1 VTRVARYSY
10 ERLSY
15 EGAALLAGETSRHF
29 GHAATTLVFEAGPLA
44 RASGVDFEA
53 IRSAIESRLHLVPAY
68 RRKLRR
74 VPIENHPVLVDD
86 REFNLDYHIRHI
98 GVAQPGEIAQ
108 VQKVVGRLQ
117 AQRLDRSRPLWECWV
132 LEGLAGGRFALV
144 MKQHAVLAESGGDL
158 MQVLLSPDP
167 HESFEPAPPFVPR
180 PMPSAVELVRD
191 EVVRQLRLPQK
202 ALIRM
207 REFVRESDSFGREIQ
222 QRAQAV
228 ANLLGYSIRELHET
242 PLSGEPGPHRRFETL
257 VFPLADAKLVRSEL
271 GGSVHDVL
279 LAAVAG
285 AVGAY
290 FRARHMNPAVLDFR
304 AAVPVSLKSGD
315 KNEGVGE
322 WILDLPIWE
331 RDPARRLEHIRRRT
345 EELNRQRP
353 ALGART
359 LNSVAK
365 WTSSRLLAQGVRA
378 ISERTPVN
386 VRIANVP
393 GPQSPVYLRGA
404 RLVEAYGTVPLARS
418 GGLGIA
424 MFSYDGKLC
433 VGVNADYDRVADLGA
448 FTALLADSMRE
459 LVSEARRRARKL
471 KLVSGA
477 S

>member
-1 VTRVARYSY
+1 MARYSY

-15 EGAALLAGETSRHF
+15 ESAALLAGESSRHVA
-29 GHAATTLVFEAGPLA
+29 HAATTLVFEPGPLG
-44 RASGVDFEA
+44 RAGGGVDFEA
-53 IRSAIESRLHLVPAY
+53 IRSAIESRLHLVPVY

-74 VPIENHPVLVDD
+74 VPLENHPVLVDD
-86 REFNLDYHIRHI
+86 REFNLDYHVRHTGI
-98 GVAQPGEIAQ
+98 AQPGDIAQ
-108 VQKVVGRLQ
+108 LQRVVARLQ

-132 LEGLAGGRFALV
+132 LEGLSGGRFALV
-144 MKQHAVLAESGGDL
+144 VKQHAVLAEASGDL
-158 MQVLLSPDP
+158 MQVLLSADP
-167 HESFEPAPPFVPR
+167 KEKFESAPPFVPR
-180 PMPSAVELVRD
+180 PMPSAAELVRD

-202 ALIRM
+202 ALR
-207 REFVRESDSFGREIQ
+207 RLGEFVRESDSFGRELGR
-222 QRAQAV
+222 RAEAV

-257 VFPLADAKLVRSEL
+257 EIALDDARLVHAEL
-271 GGSVHDVL
+271 GGSVHDAL
-279 LAAVAG
+279 LTAVAG

-304 AAVPVSLKSGD
+304 AAVPVSLRSGD

-322 WILDLPIWE
+322 WIIDLPIWE
-331 RDPARRLEHIRRRT
+331 RDPVRRLEQVRRRT
-345 EELNRQRP
+345 EELNRESP

-378 ISERTPVN
+378 ISQRTPVN

-393 GPQSPVYLRGA
+393 GPQAPVYLRGA
-404 RLVEAYGTVPLARS
+404 KLALAYGAVELARS

-433 VGVNADYDRVADLGA
+433 VGINADYDRVADLDA
-448 FTALLADSMRE
+448 FAALLAESMRE
-459 LVSEARRRARKL
+459 LVAAARRRARKL
-471 KLVSGA
+471 KLVSDA

>member
-1 VTRVARYSY
+1 MARYSY

-15 EGAALLAGETSRHF
+15 ESAALLAAESSRHF
-29 GHAATTLVFEAGPLA
+29 AHASTTLVFETGPLA
-44 RASGVDFEA
+44 RPNGGVDFDA

-86 REFNLDYHIRHI
+86 REFNLDYHIRHTGI
-98 GVAQPGEIAQ
+98 AQPGELAQ
-108 VQKVVGRLQ
+108 VQKVVARLQ
-117 AQRLDRSRPLWECWV
+117 AQKLDRSRPLWECWV
-132 LEGLAGGRFALV
+132 LEGLSAGRFALV

-158 MQVLLSPDP
+158 MQVLLSQDP
-167 HESFEPAPPFVPR
+167 HEPFEPAPPYVPR
-180 PMPSAVELVRD
+180 PMPSAAELVRD

-202 ALIRM
+202 ALR
-207 REFVRESDSFGREIQ
+207 RFTEFARESGSLSGEIGR
-222 QRAQAV
+222 RAQSV
-228 ANLLGYSIRELHET
+228 ANLLGYSIRQLHET

-257 VFPLADAKLVRSEL
+257 MLPLADARLVHSEL

-304 AAVPVSLKSGD
+304 AAVPVSLRAGD

-331 RDPARRLEHIRRRT
+331 RDPARRLEHVRRRT
-345 EELNRQRP
+345 DELNRESP

-365 WTSSRLLAQGVRA
+365 WTSSRVLAQGVRA

-393 GPQSPVYLRGA
+393 GPQTPVYLRGA
-404 RLVEAYGTVPLARS
+404 KLIEAYGTVPLARS

-433 VGVNADYDRVADLGA
+433 IGVNADYDRVADLDT
-448 FTALLADSMRE
+448 FTALLAESLRE
-459 LVSEARRRARKL
+459 LVNEARRRARKL

>member
-1 VTRVARYSY
+1 MARYSY

-15 EGAALLAGETSRHF
+15 ESAALLAGESSRHF
-29 GHAATTLVFEAGPLA
+29 AHAATTLVFEAGPLA
-44 RASGVDFEA
+44 RPNGGVDFEA

-86 REFNLDYHIRHI
+86 REFNLDYHLRHTGI
-98 GVAQPGEIAQ
+98 AQPGEIAQ
-108 VQKVVGRLQ
+108 LQRVVARLQ

-132 LEGLAGGRFALV
+132 IEGLAGGRFALV
-144 MKQHAVLAESGGDL
+144 MKQHAVLAETSGDL
-158 MQVLLSPDP
+158 MQVLLSPDAD
-167 HESFEPAPPFVPR
+167 ESYEPAPPFVPR
-180 PMPSAVELVRD
+180 PMPSAAELVRD

-202 ALIRM
+202 ALARL
-207 REFVRESDSFGREIQ
+207 REFALESDSFANELGR
-222 QRAQAV
+222 RAQAV
-228 ANLLGYSIRELHET
+228 ANLLGYSIRALHET

-257 VFPLADAKLVRSEL
+257 VIPLADAQLVHHEL
-271 GGSVHDVL
+271 GGTVHDVL
-279 LAAVAG
+279 LAAVSG

-304 AAVPVSLKSGD
+304 AAVPVSLRSGD

-331 RDPARRLEHIRRRT
+331 RNPAQRLEHIRRRT
-345 EELNRQRP
+345 DELNRESP

-365 WTSSRLLAQGVRA
+365 WTSSRVLAQGVRA

-393 GPQSPVYLRGA
+393 GPQTPVYLRGA
-404 RLVEAYGTVPLARS
+404 KLDLAFGTVPLARS

-433 VGVNADYDRVADLGA
+433 IGVNADYDRVADLDA
-448 FTALLADSMRE
+448 FTGLLAESLRE
-459 LVSEARRRARKL
+459 LVAEARKRARKL
-471 KLVSGA
+471 KLVGGA
-477 S
+477 

>member
-1 VTRVARYSY
+1 M
-10 ERLSY
+10 
-15 EGAALLAGETSRHF
+15 F
-29 GHAATTLVFEAGPLA
+29 DAGPLA
-44 RASGVDFEA
+44 RPGGGVDFEA

-86 REFNLDYHIRHI
+86 REFSLDYHLRHI
-98 GVAQPGEIAQ
+98 GIAQPGELAH
-108 VQKVVGRLQ
+108 VHKVVARLQ

-132 LEGLAGGRFALV
+132 LEGLAGNRFALV
-144 MKQHAVLAESGGDL
+144 VKQHAVLAETGGDL
-158 MQVLLSPDP
+158 LQVLLSPDAK
-167 HESFEPAPPFVPR
+167 ETFDPAPPYVPR
-180 PMPSAVELVRD
+180 PMPSAAELVRD

-202 ALIRM
+202 ALR
-207 REFVRESDSFGREIQ
+207 RLSEFVRESDSLGRELGR
-222 QRAQAV
+222 RAQAV
-228 ANLLGYSIRELHET
+228 ANLLGYSIRQLHDT

-257 VFPLADAKLVRSEL
+257 VIPLADARLVHAEL

-290 FRARHMNPAVLDFR
+290 FRARHTNPAVMDFR
-304 AAVPVSLKSGD
+304 AAVPVSLRRGD

-331 RDPARRLEHIRRRT
+331 RDPARRLEHVRRRT
-345 EELNRQRP
+345 EELNRESP

-393 GPQSPVYLRGA
+393 GPQAPVYLRGA

-418 GGLGIA
+418 GGLGVA

-433 VGVNADYDRVADLGA
+433 IGVNADYDRVADLES
-448 FTALLADSMRE
+448 FTALLGDSFRE
-459 LVSEARRRARKL
+459 LLGEARRRARKL
-471 KLVSGA
+471 KLVGGA

>member
-1 VTRVARYSY
+1 VARYAY
-10 ERLSY
+10 DRLSY
-15 EGAALLAGETSRHF
+15 ESAALLGAESSRHF

-44 RASGVDFEA
+44 RPGGGVDFEA
-53 IRSAIESRLHLVPAY
+53 IRSAIESRLHLVPVY

-74 VPIENHPVLVDD
+74 IPFENHPVWVDD
-86 REFNLDYHIRHI
+86 REFSLDYHLRHT
-98 GVAQPGEIAQ
+98 GLAQPGEMAQ
-108 VQKVVGRLQ
+108 VQKVVARLQ
-117 AQRLDRSRPLWECWV
+117 AQRLDRSRPLWECWL
-132 LEGLAGGRFALV
+132 LEGLSGGRFALV
-144 MKQHAVLAESGGDL
+144 VKQHAVLAEFAGDL

-167 HESFEPAPPFVPR
+167 NEVFEPAAQFVPR

-191 EVVRQLRLPQK
+191 EVLRQLRLPQK
-202 ALIRM
+202 ALR
-207 REFVRESDSFGREIQ
+207 RFSEFVRESDSFRRELGD
-222 QRAQAV
+222 RAQAV

-257 VFPLADAKLVRSEL
+257 VVPLADAKLVHNEL

-304 AAVPVSLKSGD
+304 AAVPVGLRAGD
-315 KNEGVGE
+315 TNEGVGE

-331 RDPARRLEHIRRRT
+331 RDPVRRLEQVRQRT
-345 EELNRQRP
+345 EALNRESP

-365 WTSSRLLAQGVRA
+365 WTSSRILAQSVRA
-378 ISERTPVN
+378 ISQRTPVN

-393 GPQSPVYLRGA
+393 GPQTPVYLRGA
-404 RLVEAYGTVPLARS
+404 KLVEAYGTVPLARS

-433 VGVNADYDRVADLGA
+433 IGVNADYDRVADLDV
-448 FTALLADSMRE
+448 FTALLADSLRE
-459 LVSEARRRARKL
+459 LVREARRRARRL

>member
-1 VTRVARYSY
+1 VARYSY

-15 EGAALLAGETSRHF
+15 ESAALLAGESSRHF
-29 GHAATTLVFEAGPLA
+29 AHASTTLVFEAGPLA
-44 RASGVDFEA
+44 RPNGGVDFEA
-53 IRSAIESRLHLVPAY
+53 IRSAIEARLHLVPAY

-86 REFNLDYHIRHI
+86 REFNLDYHLRHT
-98 GVAQPGEIAQ
+98 GVAQPGGIAQ
-108 VQKVVGRLQ
+108 VQRVVARLQ

-132 LEGLAGGRFALV
+132 IEGLADGRFAV
-144 MKQHAVLAESGGDL
+144 VVKQHAVLAETSGDL
-158 MQVLLSPDP
+158 MQVLLSPDAE
-167 HESFEPAPPFVPR
+167 ESFGPAPPFVPR
-180 PMPSAVELVRD
+180 PMPSAAELVRD
-191 EVVRQLRLPQK
+191 EVVRQLRVPQK
-202 ALIRM
+202 ALARL
-207 REFVRESDSFGREIQ
+207 REFSRESDSFGRELAR
-222 QRAQAV
+222 RAQAV
-228 ANLLGYSIRELHET
+228 ANLLGYSIRELHDT

-257 VFPLADAKLVRSEL
+257 AVPLADAQLVHREL

-279 LAAVAG
+279 LAAVSG

-304 AAVPVSLKSGD
+304 AAVPVSLRAGD
-315 KNEGVGE
+315 KNEGVRE

-331 RDPARRLEHIRRRT
+331 RDPKRRLELIHRRT
-345 EELNRQRP
+345 EELNRESP

-359 LNSVAK
+359 LSSVAK
-365 WTSSRLLAQGVRA
+365 WTSSRVLAQGVRA

-393 GPQSPVYLRGA
+393 GPQQPVYLRGA
-404 RLVEAYGTVPLARS
+404 RLLEAYGAVPLARS

-433 VGVNADYDRVADLGA
+433 IGVNADFDRVPDLDA
-448 FTALLADSMRE
+448 FTALLAESLRE
-459 LVSEARRRARKL
+459 LVGEARRSARKL
-471 KLVSGA
+471 KLVGGA

>member
-1 VTRVARYSY
+1 M
-10 ERLSY
+10 
-15 EGAALLAGETSRHF
+15 LAGETSRHSA
-29 GHAATTLVFEAGPLA
+29 HAATTLVFESGPLA
-44 RASGVDFEA
+44 RKGGGVDFEA
-53 IRSAIESRLHLVPAY
+53 IRSAIEARLHLVPAY

-86 REFNLDYHIRHI
+86 REFSLDYHLRHT
-98 GVAQPGEIAQ
+98 GLAHPGGIAE
-108 VQKVVGRLQ
+108 VQKVVARLQ
-117 AQRLDRSRPLWECWV
+117 AQKLDRSRPLWECWL
-132 LEGLAGGRFALV
+132 LEGLSGGRFALV
-144 MKQHAVLAESGGDL
+144 VKQHVVLAESGGDL
-158 MQVLLSPDP
+158 MQVLLSEDP
-167 HESFEPAPPFVPR
+167 NEPFVAAPPFVPR

-202 ALIRM
+202 ALR
-207 REFVRESDSFGREIQ
+207 RLGEFVRESDSFGRELGR
-222 QRAQAV
+222 RAQSV
-228 ANLLGYSIRELHET
+228 ANLLGYSIRELHDT
-242 PLSGEPGPHRRFETL
+242 PLSGAPGPHRRFETL
-257 VFPLADAKLVRSEL
+257 VVPLADAKLVHSEL

-279 LAAVAG
+279 LTAVAG

-304 AAVPVSLKSGD
+304 AAVPVSLRSGD

-331 RDPARRLEHIRRRT
+331 RDPARRLEQVRRRT
-345 EELNRQRP
+345 EELNRENP
-353 ALGART
+353 GLGART

-365 WTSSRLLAQGVRA
+365 WTSSRALAQGVRA

-393 GPQSPVYLRGA
+393 GPQAPVYLRGA
-404 RLVEAYGTVPLARS
+404 RLIEAYGTVPLARS

-433 VGVNADYDRVADLGA
+433 IGVNADYDRVADLDV
-448 FTALLADSMRE
+448 FTALLAESIAE

-471 KLVSGA
+471 KLVSG
-477 S
+477 SS

>member
-1 VTRVARYSY
+1 MARYAY

-15 EGAALLAGETSRHF
+15 ESAALLASETSRHVA
-29 GHAATTLVFEAGPLA
+29 HAATTLVFDAGPLA
-44 RASGVDFEA
+44 RRGGGVDFDA
-53 IRSAIESRLHLVPAY
+53 IRNAIESRLHLVPVY

-86 REFNLDYHIRHI
+86 REFNLDYHLRHTGI
-98 GVAQPGEIAQ
+98 AQPGDLAQ
-108 VQKVVGRLQ
+108 LQRVVSRLL

-144 MKQHAVLAESGGDL
+144 VKQHAVLAEASGDL

-167 HESFEPAPPFVPR
+167 SEAFEPAPPFVPR
-180 PMPSAVELVRD
+180 PMPSAAELVRD

-202 ALIRM
+202 ALR
-207 REFVRESDSFGREIQ
+207 RLGEFVRESDSFGRELRR
-222 QRAQAV
+222 RAHGV

-257 VFPLADAKLVRSEL
+257 VIPLADAKLVHAEL

-304 AAVPVSLKSGD
+304 AAVPVSLRSGN

-322 WILDLPIWE
+322 WTLDLPIWE
-331 RDPARRLEHIRRRT
+331 SDPVRRLAEVRRLT
-345 EELNRQRP
+345 EELNRESP

-365 WTSSRLLAQGVRA
+365 WTSARLLAQGVRA
-378 ISERTPVN
+378 ISDRTPVN
-386 VRIANVP
+386 MRIANVP
-393 GPQSPVYLRGA
+393 GPQTPVYLRGA
-404 RLVEAYGTVPLARS
+404 KLIEAYGAVPLSRS

-433 VGVNADYDRVADLGA
+433 IGVNADYDRVADLDA
-448 FTALLADSMRE
+448 FAGLLAEAMRE
-459 LVSEARRRARKL
+459 LVSAARRRARKL
-471 KLVSGA
+471 KLVSDA

>member
-1 VTRVARYSY
+1 VARYSY

-15 EGAALLAGETSRHF
+15 ESAALLAGESSRHF
-29 GHAATTLVFEAGPLA
+29 AHAATTLVFEAGPLA
-44 RASGVDFEA
+44 RPNGGVDFDA

-86 REFNLDYHIRHI
+86 REFNLDYHLRHTGI
-98 GVAQPGEIAQ
+98 AQPGEIAQ
-108 VQKVVGRLQ
+108 LQKVVARLQ

-132 LEGLAGGRFALV
+132 IEGLAGGRFAIV
-144 MKQHAVLAESGGDL
+144 MKQHAVLAETSGDL
-158 MQVLLSPDP
+158 MQVLLSPDADE
-167 HESFEPAPPFVPR
+167 HFDPAPPFVPR
-180 PMPSAVELVRD
+180 PMPSAAELVRD

-202 ALIRM
+202 ALARF
-207 REFVRESDSFGREIQ
+207 REFAKESDSFTDELGR
-222 QRAQAV
+222 RAQAI
-228 ANLLGYSIRELHET
+228 ANLLGYSIRQLHDT

-257 VFPLADAKLVRSEL
+257 VIPLADAQLVHHEL
-271 GGSVHDVL
+271 GGTVHDVL
-279 LAAVAG
+279 LAAVSG

-290 FRARHMNPAVLDFR
+290 FRKRHMNPAVLDFR

-331 RDPARRLEHIRRRT
+331 RDPAKRLEHIRRKT
-345 EELNRQRP
+345 EELNRENP

-365 WTSSRLLAQGVRA
+365 WTSSRVLAQGVRA

-393 GPQSPVYLRGA
+393 GPQTPVYLRGA
-404 RLVEAYGTVPLARS
+404 KLIEAYGTVPLARS

-424 MFSYDGKLC
+424 MFSYDGKLS
-433 VGVNADYDRVADLGA
+433 VGVNADFDRVGDLEVL
-448 FTALLADSMRE
+448 TQLLAESVRE
-459 LVSEARRRARKL
+459 LVAEARRRGRKL
-471 KLVSGA
+471 KLVGGA
-477 S
+477 

>member
-1 VTRVARYSY
+1 VARYSY

-15 EGAALLAGETSRHF
+15 ESAALLAGESSRHF
-29 GHAATTLVFEAGPLA
+29 GHAGTTLVFEAGPLA
-44 RASGVDFEA
+44 RPGGGVDFEQ
-53 IRSAIESRLHLVPAY
+53 IRSAIESRLHLVPSY

-86 REFNLDYHIRHI
+86 REFSLDYHLRHT
-98 GVAQPGEIAQ
+98 GLAQPGEIAQ
-108 VQKVVGRLQ
+108 VQKVVARLL

-132 LEGLAGGRFALV
+132 LEGLSGGRFALIV
-144 MKQHAVLAESGGDL
+144 KQHAVLAESGGDL
-158 MQVLLSPDP
+158 MQVLLSEDP
-167 HESFEPAPPFVPR
+167 KESFEPAPPFVPR
-180 PMPSAVELVRD
+180 PMPSALELVRD

-202 ALIRM
+202 ALR
-207 REFVRESDSFGREIQ
+207 RLGDFVRESDSIGAELGR
-222 QRAQAV
+222 RAQSV

-242 PLSGEPGPHRRFETL
+242 PLSGDPGPHRRFETI
-257 VFPLADAKLVRSEL
+257 VIPLADARLVHAEL
-271 GGSVHDVL
+271 GGTVHDVL

-304 AAVPVSLKSGD
+304 AAVPVSLRSGD

-331 RDPARRLEHIRRRT
+331 RDPARRLELVRRRT
-345 EELNRQRP
+345 EELNRESP

-393 GPQSPVYLRGA
+393 GPQKPVYLRGA
-404 RLVEAYGTVPLARS
+404 RLIEAYGTVPLARS

-433 VGVNADYDRVADLGA
+433 IGVNADYDRVTDLDE
-448 FTALLADSMRE
+448 FTRLLAESMRE
-459 LVSEARRRARKL
+459 LVAEARRRARKL

>member
-1 VTRVARYSY
+1 LARYSY

-15 EGAALLAGETSRHF
+15 ESAALLAGETSRHF
-29 GHAATTLVFEAGPLA
+29 GHAGTTFVFEAGPLA
-44 RASGVDFEA
+44 RKGGGVDFAA

-86 REFNLDYHIRHI
+86 REFNLDYHLRHT
-98 GVAQPGEIAQ
+98 GLAQPCEIAQ
-108 VQKVVGRLQ
+108 VQQVVARLQ

-132 LEGLAGGRFALV
+132 LEGLSGGRFALV
-144 MKQHAVLAESGGDL
+144 VKQHAVLAESSGDL
-158 MQVLLSPDP
+158 MQVLLSTDPD
-167 HESFEPAPPFVPR
+167 ERFEPAPPFVPK

-202 ALIRM
+202 ALRRL
-207 REFVRESDSFGREIQ
+207 REFAQQSDSLAGEVGR
-222 QRAQAV
+222 RAQAI
-228 ANLLGYSIRELHET
+228 AHLLGYSIRQLHDT

-257 VFPLADAKLVRSEL
+257 VIPLADARLVHAEL

-304 AAVPVSLKSGD
+304 AAVPVSLRRGD

-331 RDPARRLEHIRRRT
+331 RDPARRLEQVRRRT
-345 EELNRQRP
+345 EELNRENP

-365 WTSSRLLAQGVRA
+365 WTSSRLLAQAVRA

-393 GPQSPVYLRGA
+393 GPQTPVYLRGA
-404 RLVEAYGTVPLARS
+404 RLLEAYGTVPLART

-433 VGVNADYDRVADLGA
+433 VGINADYDRVADLDA
-448 FTALLADSMRE
+448 FAALLADSVRE
-459 LVSEARRRARKL
+459 LVAEARRRSRKL

>member
-1 VTRVARYSY
+1 MARYSY

-15 EGAALLAGETSRHF
+15 ESAALLAGESSRHF
-29 GHAATTLVFEAGPLA
+29 AHAATTLVFEAGPLA
-44 RASGVDFEA
+44 RPNGGVDFEA

-86 REFNLDYHIRHI
+86 REFNLDYHVRHTGI
-98 GVAQPGEIAQ
+98 AQPGELAQ
-108 VQKVVGRLQ
+108 VQKVVARLQ

-132 LEGLAGGRFALV
+132 IEGMAGNRFALV
-144 MKQHAVLAESGGDL
+144 MKQHAILAESGGDL
-158 MQVLLSPDP
+158 MQVLLSQRPDD
-167 HESFEPAPPFVPR
+167 ELEPAPPFVPR
-180 PMPSAVELVRD
+180 PMPSAAELVRD

-202 ALIRM
+202 ALARL
-207 REFVRESDSFGREIQ
+207 REFALESDSFANELGR
-222 QRAQAV
+222 RAQAV
-228 ANLLGYSIRELHET
+228 ANLLGYTIRQLHDT

-257 VFPLADAKLVRSEL
+257 VIPLADAKLVHEEL

-290 FRARHMNPAVLDFR
+290 FRMRHMNPAVLDFR
-304 AAVPVSLKSGD
+304 AAVPVSLRSGD

-322 WILDLPIWE
+322 WVLDLPIWE
-331 RDPARRLEHIRRRT
+331 KDPARRLEQVRRKT
-345 EELNRQRP
+345 EELNRESP

-365 WTSSRLLAQGVRA
+365 WTSSRTLAQAVRA

-393 GPQSPVYLRGA
+393 GPQQPVYLRGA
-404 RLVEAYGTVPLARS
+404 KLIEAYGTVPLARS

-433 VGVNADYDRVADLGA
+433 IGVNADYDRVADLEA
-448 FTALLADSMRE
+448 FTALLEESLRE
-459 LVSEARRRARKL
+459 LVNEARRRARKL

>member
-1 VTRVARYSY
+1 VARYSY

-15 EGAALLAGETSRHF
+15 ESAALLAGETSRHF

-44 RASGVDFEA
+44 RPNGGVDFELV
-53 IRSAIESRLHLVPAY
+53 RSAIESRLHLVPAY

-86 REFNLDYHIRHI
+86 REFNLDYHLRHTGI
-98 GVAQPGEIAQ
+98 AQPGGIAQ
-108 VQKVVGRLQ
+108 LQKVVSRLQ

-132 LEGLAGGRFALV
+132 IEGLAGGRFAIV
-144 MKQHAVLAESGGDL
+144 MKQHAVLAETSGDL
-158 MQVLLSPDP
+158 MQVLLSPDAD
-167 HESFEPAPPFVPR
+167 ETFEPAPPFVPR
-180 PMPSAVELVRD
+180 PMPSAAELVRD

-202 ALIRM
+202 ALARF
-207 REFVRESDSFGREIQ
+207 REFAKESDSFRDELGR
-222 QRAQAV
+222 RAQAV
-228 ANLLGYSIRELHET
+228 ANLLGYSIRQLHDT

-257 VFPLADAKLVRSEL
+257 VIPLADAQLVHHEL

-279 LAAVAG
+279 LAAVSG

-290 FRARHMNPAVLDFR
+290 FRKRHMNPAVLDFR

-322 WILDLPIWE
+322 WILDLPTWE
-331 RDPARRLEHIRRRT
+331 RNPARRLEHIRRKT
-345 EELNRQRP
+345 EELNRENP

-365 WTSSRLLAQGVRA
+365 WTSSRVLAQGVRA

-393 GPQSPVYLRGA
+393 GPQTPVYLRGA
-404 RLVEAYGTVPLARS
+404 RLIEAYGTVPLARS

-433 VGVNADYDRVADLGA
+433 VGVNADFDRVADLDT
-448 FTALLADSMRE
+448 FTALLAESVRE
-459 LVSEARRRARKL
+459 LVAEARRRGRKL
-471 KLVSGA
+471 KLVGGA
-477 S
+477 

>member
-1 VTRVARYSY
+1 VARYSY

-15 EGAALLAGETSRHF
+15 ESAALLAGETSRHF
-29 GHAATTLVFEAGPLA
+29 AHATTTLVFEAGPLA
-44 RASGVDFEA
+44 RPNGGVDFQA

-86 REFNLDYHIRHI
+86 REFNLDYHLRHTGI
-98 GVAQPGEIAQ
+98 AQPGGIAQ
-108 VQKVVGRLQ
+108 VQRVVARLQ
-117 AQRLDRSRPLWECWV
+117 VQRLDRSRPLWECWV
-132 LEGLAGGRFALV
+132 IEGLAGARFALV
-144 MKQHAVLAESGGDL
+144 VKQHAVLAETSGDL

-167 HESFEPAPPFVPR
+167 DETFEPAPPFVPR
-180 PMPSAVELVRD
+180 PMPSAAELVRD
-191 EVVRQLRLPQK
+191 EVVRQLRIPQK
-202 ALIRM
+202 ALARL
-207 REFVRESDSFGREIQ
+207 RELSRESDSFGRELAR
-222 QRAQAV
+222 RAQAV

-257 VFPLADAKLVRSEL
+257 MVPLADAQLVHHEL
-271 GGSVHDVL
+271 GGTVHDVL
-279 LAAVAG
+279 LAAVSG

-304 AAVPVSLKSGD
+304 AAVPVSLRRGD

-331 RDPARRLEHIRRRT
+331 RDPARRLEQIRRRT
-345 EELNRQRP
+345 EELNRENP

-365 WTSSRLLAQGVRA
+365 WTSSRVLAQGVRA

-393 GPQSPVYLRGA
+393 GPQAPVYLRGA
-404 RLVEAYGTVPLARS
+404 RLLEAYGTVPLARS

-424 MFSYDGKLC
+424 MFSYEGKLC
-433 VGVNADYDRVADLGA
+433 IGVNADFDRVPDLDA
-448 FTALLADSMRE
+448 FTALLAESLRE
-459 LVSEARRRARKL
+459 LVAAARRRARKL
-471 KLVSGA
+471 KLVGGA

>member
-1 VTRVARYSY
+1 VARYAY
-10 ERLSY
+10 DRLSY
-15 EGAALLAGETSRHF
+15 ESAALLGAESSRHF

-44 RASGVDFEA
+44 RPGGGVDFEA
-53 IRSAIESRLHLVPAY
+53 IRSAIESRLHLVPVY

-74 VPIENHPVLVDD
+74 IPFENHPVWVDD
-86 REFNLDYHIRHI
+86 REFSLDYHLRHT
-98 GVAQPGEIAQ
+98 GLAQPGEMAQ
-108 VQKVVGRLQ
+108 VQKVVARLQ
-117 AQRLDRSRPLWECWV
+117 AQRLDRSRPLWECWL
-132 LEGLAGGRFALV
+132 LEGLSGGRFALV
-144 MKQHAVLAESGGDL
+144 VKQHAVLAEFAGDL
-158 MQVLLSPDP
+158 MQVLLSPDAN
-167 HESFEPAPPFVPR
+167 EGFEPAAQFVPR
-180 PMPSAVELVRD
+180 PMPSAAELVRD
-191 EVVRQLRLPQK
+191 EVLRQLRLPQK
-202 ALIRM
+202 ALRRF
-207 REFVRESDSFGREIQ
+207 REFVRESDSFKRELSD
-222 QRAQAV
+222 RAQAV

-257 VFPLADAKLVRSEL
+257 VVPLADAKLVHSEL

-304 AAVPVSLKSGD
+304 AAVPVGLRAGD

-322 WILDLPIWE
+322 WMLDLPIWE
-331 RDPARRLEHIRRRT
+331 RDPVRRLERIRQLT
-345 EELNRQRP
+345 EALNRESP

-365 WTSSRLLAQGVRA
+365 WTSSRILAQSVRA
-378 ISERTPVN
+378 ISQRAPVN

-393 GPQSPVYLRGA
+393 GPQTPVYLRGA
-404 RLVEAYGTVPLARS
+404 KLVEAYGTVPLARS

-433 VGVNADYDRVADLGA
+433 IGVNADYDRVADLDA
-448 FTALLADSMRE
+448 FTALLADSLRE
-459 LVSEARRRARKL
+459 LVREARRRARRL
-471 KLVSGA
+471 KLVGGA

>member
-1 VTRVARYSY
+1 VARYSY

-15 EGAALLAGETSRHF
+15 ESAALLGGESSRHF
-29 GHAATTLVFEAGPLA
+29 AHAATTLVFEAGPLA
-44 RASGVDFEA
+44 RPGGGVDFDA
-53 IRSAIESRLHLVPAY
+53 IRNAIESRLHLVPAY

-86 REFNLDYHIRHI
+86 REFSLDYHLRHTGI
-98 GVAQPGEIAQ
+98 AQPGEIAQ
-108 VQKVVGRLQ
+108 VQKVVARLQ

-132 LEGLAGGRFALV
+132 LEGLSGGRFALV
-144 MKQHAVLAESGGDL
+144 VKQHAVLAESGGDL
-158 MQVLLSPDP
+158 MQVLLSQDP
-167 HESFEPAPPFVPR
+167 RDTFEPAPPFVPR
-180 PMPSAVELVRD
+180 PMPSAAELVRD

-202 ALIRM
+202 ALR
-207 REFVRESDSFGREIQ
+207 RFTEFVRESDSLSGELAR
-222 QRAQAV
+222 RAQAI
-228 ANLLGYSIRELHET
+228 ANLLGYSIRQLHDT

-257 VFPLADAKLVRSEL
+257 VIPLADARLVHSEL

-304 AAVPVSLKSGD
+304 AAVPVSLRSGD

-331 RDPARRLEHIRRRT
+331 RDPARRLDHVRRRT
-345 EELNRQRP
+345 EELNRESP

-365 WTSSRLLAQGVRA
+365 WTSSRVLAQSVRA

-393 GPQSPVYLRGA
+393 GPQAPVYLRGA
-404 RLVEAYGTVPLARS
+404 KLVEAYGTVPLARS

-433 VGVNADYDRVADLGA
+433 IGVNADYDRVSDLDA
-448 FTALLADSMRE
+448 FTALLAESVRE

>member
-1 VTRVARYSY
+1 MARYAY

-15 EGAALLAGETSRHF
+15 ESAALLASETSRHVA
-29 GHAATTLVFEAGPLA
+29 HAATTLVFDAGPLA
-44 RASGVDFEA
+44 RRGGGVDFDA
-53 IRSAIESRLHLVPAY
+53 IRNAIESRLHLVPVY

-86 REFNLDYHIRHI
+86 REFNLDYHLRHTGI
-98 GVAQPGEIAQ
+98 AQPGDLAQ
-108 VQKVVGRLQ
+108 LQRVVSRLL

-144 MKQHAVLAESGGDL
+144 VKQHAVLAEASGDL

-167 HESFEPAPPFVPR
+167 SEAFEPAPPFVPR
-180 PMPSAVELVRD
+180 PMPSAAELVRD

-202 ALIRM
+202 ALR
-207 REFVRESDSFGREIQ
+207 RLGEFVRESDSFGRELRR
-222 QRAQAV
+222 RAHGV

-257 VFPLADAKLVRSEL
+257 VIPLADAKLVHAEL

-304 AAVPVSLKSGD
+304 AAVPVSLRSGN

-322 WILDLPIWE
+322 WTLDLPIWE
-331 RDPARRLEHIRRRT
+331 SDPVRRLAEVRRLT
-345 EELNRQRP
+345 EELNRESP

-365 WTSSRLLAQGVRA
+365 WTSARLLAQGVRA
-378 ISERTPVN
+378 ISDRTPVN
-386 VRIANVP
+386 MRIANVP
-393 GPQSPVYLRGA
+393 GPQTPVYLRGA
-404 RLVEAYGTVPLARS
+404 KLIETYGAVPLSRS

-433 VGVNADYDRVADLGA
+433 IGVNADYDRVADLDA
-448 FTALLADSMRE
+448 FAALLAEAMRE
-459 LVSEARRRARKL
+459 LVSAARRRARKL
-471 KLVSGA
+471 KLVSDA

>member
-1 VTRVARYSY
+1 VARYAY

-15 EGAALLAGETSRHF
+15 ESAALLASETSRHVA
-29 GHAATTLVFEAGPLA
+29 HAATTLVFDAGPLA
-44 RASGVDFEA
+44 RRGGGVDFDA
-53 IRSAIESRLHLVPAY
+53 IRNAIESRLHLVPVY

-86 REFNLDYHIRHI
+86 REFNLDYHLRHTGI
-98 GVAQPGEIAQ
+98 AQPGDLAQ
-108 VQKVVGRLQ
+108 LQRVVSRLL

-144 MKQHAVLAESGGDL
+144 VKQHAVLAEASGDL

-167 HESFEPAPPFVPR
+167 SEAFEPAPPFVPR
-180 PMPSAVELVRD
+180 PMPSAAELVRD

-202 ALIRM
+202 ALR
-207 REFVRESDSFGREIQ
+207 RLGEFVRESDSFGRELRR
-222 QRAQAV
+222 RAHGV

-257 VFPLADAKLVRSEL
+257 VIPLADAKLVHAEL

-304 AAVPVSLKSGD
+304 AAVPVSLRSGN

-322 WILDLPIWE
+322 WTLDLPIWE
-331 RDPARRLEHIRRRT
+331 SDPVRRLAEVRRLT
-345 EELNRQRP
+345 EELNRESP

-365 WTSSRLLAQGVRA
+365 WTSARLLAQGVRA
-378 ISERTPVN
+378 ISDRTPVN
-386 VRIANVP
+386 MRIANVP
-393 GPQSPVYLRGA
+393 GPQTPVYLRGA
-404 RLVEAYGTVPLARS
+404 KLIETYGAVPLSRS

-433 VGVNADYDRVADLGA
+433 IGVNADYDRVADLDA
-448 FTALLADSMRE
+448 FAALLAEAMRE
-459 LVSEARRRARKL
+459 LVSAARRRARKL
-471 KLVSGA
+471 KLVSDA